1 MILFYN
7 DWYKYP
13 NAIIHANTSNHSFLR
28 LANLYKVAGVKNHA
42 FLLALLQPELQNV
55 NPFDEE
61 LDIET
66 MAKILYEIK
75 HNPWYFFREIARAP
89 ALAGADSVAFKANR
103 ANIALY
109 WLFFN
114 HITTILIQPRQT
126 GKSFSTD
133 MLMIYLLNYGLVN
146 THINMLTRSSELR
159 TQNLD
164 RLKRIQ
170 EELPD
175 FLNFKSKDDIF
186 NTEEIRLKKLNNSY
200 RGNLSNMSPK
210 LANNVG
216 RGFTTPILHVDEA
229 CFVPNIG
236 IALPA
241 ALMAGNAAREI
252 ARNNGSF
259 YGTILTTT
267 AGKIDDRDGNY
278 IYKLWLSATVWNEK
292 FFDAENEE
300 ELNEL
305 ILKNNSLKTNEA
317 KKALVNITMSYRQL
331 GYSDEWMR
339 ERLNETLAEGED
351 ADRDLFN
358 RWTSGSTRSPIPKEY
373 LEIIKENIVDDPL
386 IEFYSPY
393 NYLLHWYIDDYEK
406 NSLIQKGSTFVIG
419 VDTSEGIGRDDI
431 AMVIRDSL
439 SGKVICVT
447 TFNELNLITLADFFV
462 DFMLKYPNSIMI
474 IERRSSAIAI
484 IDYMLQK
491 FTLYNINPF
500 RRLFNMIV
508 QNKEQYD
515 EEFKEIE
522 KLNYYNEKIMSKY
535 KKHIG
540 FATSGTGVTSRSE
553 LYSSTLMN
561 MLKYTSHTLY
571 DNKLSTQIL
580 SLVIKNNRIDH
591 PEGGNDDLV
600 IASLLSYWLLTNGKN
615 LSFYNINTML
625 LLKENTTYLN
635 ERYNKEEEEL
645 YENEMIEKEK
655 EFVNLIEEY
664 KKEKNEFLLHKLEQR
679 IRFIASELVNKYNR
693 SISVEHMLDEIRR
706 EKRLSY
712 F

>member
-13 NAIIHANTSNHSFLR
+13 TAIVHSNTKNYSFLR
-28 LANLYKVAGVKNHA
+28 LANLYKQIGIKNHA
-42 FLLALLQPELQNV
+42 FLLALLQPELSNV
-55 NPFDEE
+55 DPFDENI
-61 LDIET
+61 DMET
-66 MAKILYEIK
+66 MAKILFEVK

-89 ALAGADSVAFKANR
+89 ALAGADNTIFKANR

-109 WLFFN
+109 WCFFN

-133 MLMIYLLNYGLVN
+133 VLMIYLLNYGLVN

-159 TQNLD
+159 TQNLE

-175 FLNFKSKDDIF
+175 YLNFKSKDDIF

-229 CFVPNIG
+229 CFIPNIG

-252 ARNNGSF
+252 AKQNNSH

-278 IYKLWLSATVWNEK
+278 IYKLWSSSTCWNEK
-292 FFDAENEE
+292 FLDAENNE
-300 ELNEL
+300 ELHDL
-305 ILKNNSLKTNEA
+305 IIKNNTVTTNEA
-317 KKALVNITMSYRQL
+317 KKALINITMSYRQL
-331 GYSDEWMR
+331 GYSDEWMK

-358 RWTSGSTRSPIPKEY
+358 RWTAGTSSSPIPKEY
-373 LEIIKENIVDDPL
+373 LEIIKENIIDEP
-386 IEFYSPY
+386 ITEFYSPY
-393 NYLLHWYIDDYEK
+393 NYLLNWYIDEYEK
-406 NSLIQKGSTFVIG
+406 NELISKGSSFIIG

-431 AMVIRDSL
+431 AMVIRESL
-439 SGKVICVT
+439 SGKVICT
-447 TFNELNLITLADFFV
+447 STFNELNLITLADFFV
-462 DFMLKYPNSIMI
+462 DFMLKYPNSVMV

-484 IDYMLQK
+484 VDYMLQK
-491 FTLYNINPF
+491 FGLYNINPF

-508 QNKEQYD
+508 QNKEQYN

-522 KLNYYNEKIMSKY
+522 KLNYFNEKLMSKY

-540 FATSGTGVTSRSE
+540 FATSGSGITSRNE

-561 MLKYTSHTLY
+561 MLKYTASSLY
-571 DNKLSTQIL
+571 DNKLSSQIL
-580 SLVIKNNRIDH
+580 SLVVKNNRIDH
-591 PEGGNDDLV
+591 PDGGNDDLV
-600 IASLLSYWLLTNGKN
+600 IASLISYWLLIHGRN
-615 LSFYNINTML
+615 LNFYNINTML
-625 LLKENTTYLN
+625 LLKENKTYLS
-635 ERYNKEEEEL
+635 EKYNREESEL
-645 YENEMIEKEK
+645 LENEAIQKEQ
-655 EFVNLIEEY
+655 EFLNLIEQY
-664 KKEKNEFLLHKLEQR
+664 KKERNEFILYQLENK
-679 IRFIASELVNKYNR
+679 IKYIANELTNTYNKNI
-693 SISVEHMLDEIRR
+693 SIEHMLEEIRR